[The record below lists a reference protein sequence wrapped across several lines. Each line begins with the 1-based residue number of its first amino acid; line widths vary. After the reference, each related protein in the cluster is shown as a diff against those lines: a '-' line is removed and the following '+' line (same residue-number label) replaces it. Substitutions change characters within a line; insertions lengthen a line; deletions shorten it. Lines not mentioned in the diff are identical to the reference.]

1 MDTSEAEAILHFQQH
16 PFSAYEDDM
25 KAKLKPVRIVL
36 WPLRWLVNPILRV
49 LLLRLSRSAP
59 Q

>member
-1 MDTSEAEAILHFQQH
+1 MN
-16 PFSAYEDDM
+16 
-25 KAKLKPVRIVL
+25 AKLKPVRIVL

-49 LLLRLSRSAP
+49 LLIRLSNSAP